1 MSWVRERRREKYY
14 RLAKEEGYRSR
25 ASYKLIQINEKFN
38 IIRDGINILDL
49 GSSPGGWSQVIS
61 ELNTHGKNFAVD
73 IIPMEKI
80 ENVNFI
86 RKDIMSD
93 DFPDFILSKAGGK
106 FNLILSDILMKAS
119 GDSNRDHANSYFIA
133 KRVFD
138 IALKLLE
145 KNGHVVVKMLQ
156 GDLTQQLIK
165 EYSKYFRE
173 IKITKPPAS
182 SPRSSEIYILAFGFS
197 GSQ

>member
-1 MSWVRERRREKYY
+1 MSWIKERRKEKYY
-14 RLAKEEGYRSR
+14 RLAKKEGYRSR
-25 ASYKLIQINEKFN
+25 ASYKLIQINDKFH

-61 ELNTHGKNFAVD
+61 ELNPHGKNLAVD

-80 ENVNFI
+80 DNVNFI
-86 RKDIMSD
+86 RKDIMEN
-93 DFPDFILSKAGGK
+93 DFPDFILSKFGEK
-106 FNLILSDILMKAS
+106 FNLILSDILMKTS

-138 IALKLLE
+138 IALKLLQ
-145 KNGHVVVKMLQ
+145 KNGHLVVKMLQ

-173 IKITKPPAS
+173 IKITKPPSS
-182 SPRSSEIYILAFGFS
+182 SPRSPEIYILAFGFS
-197 GSQ
+197 GS